1 MPYRYKLWIETGY
14 VGDNAYDEIIE
25 SDEPIDAD
33 ELQEM
38 AETHF
43 WNQMSFGAHRIN
55 ADDEPIDMD
64 AEEEENE
71 VEED

>member
-43 WNQMSFGAHRIN
+43 WNQMSFGVHRIN

-71 VEED
+71 EEED